1 MKEQF
6 EIVYLP
12 KFDVNCG
19 MCTSN
24 CDVIDVIIKMFG
36 FDINSY
42 VYHDAEVKFKLPCNC
57 KKSESE
63 TWIA

>member
-6 EIVYLP
+6 EIAYLP

-24 CDVIDVIIKMFG
+24 CDVIDVTIKMCG
-36 FDINSY
+36 FDINCY

-57 KKSESE
+57 
-63 TWIA
+63 